1 MIDSMCTYLL
11 EEESFLSSQMPD
23 VPLPCAEVL
32 WDASSAKQ
40 WREVVEFADGESTL
54 AISNYMAEPKSSD
67 TINKNCRSKD
77 LCPSRGPV
85 YSWRV

>member
-1 MIDSMCTYLL
+1 MIDSMCAYLL

-40 WREVVEFADGESTL
+40 WREVVDFADGEATQL
-54 AISNYMAEPKSSD
+54 FGNYMAEPQSSNTVD
-67 TINKNCRSKD
+67 ENCR
-77 LCPSRGPV
+77 
-85 YSWRV
+85 